1 MYVNVYIFPSQM
13 PKVFSSFSNLT
24 IQLERLWAQEFK
36 QCNDDSRVIT
46 KKEEGCPLAQSF

>member
-1 MYVNVYIFPSQM
+1 M

-24 IQLERLWAQEFK
+24 IQLERLWVQEFK